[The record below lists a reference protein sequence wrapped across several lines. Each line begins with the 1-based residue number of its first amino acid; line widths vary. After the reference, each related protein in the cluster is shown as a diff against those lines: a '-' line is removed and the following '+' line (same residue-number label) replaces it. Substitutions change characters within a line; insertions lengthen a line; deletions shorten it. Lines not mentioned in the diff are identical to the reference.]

1 MNIQPFKMTVTNEQ
15 SLNVQ
20 RILAGFGISWRGM
33 TVGVYQNIGDRHH
46 LLFDGICLTWSSD
59 RFDIF
64 DKYDQPKLTYDQFI
78 ETTSTLYQFTDI
90 IEKYLLMNEPEI
102 YKRTKRSDIKD
113 WVILNS

>member
-1 MNIQPFKMTVTNEQ
+1 MKIQPFKMTVTNEQ

-20 RILAGFGISWRGM
+20 RILAGFGIGWRGM
-33 TVGVYQNIGDRHH
+33 KVSEYQEINDKH
-46 LLFDGICLTWSSD
+46 LLFYDGVCLTWSWIDLDS
-59 RFDIF
+59 FDDIEL
-64 DKYDQPKLTYDQFI
+64 PELTYDQFI